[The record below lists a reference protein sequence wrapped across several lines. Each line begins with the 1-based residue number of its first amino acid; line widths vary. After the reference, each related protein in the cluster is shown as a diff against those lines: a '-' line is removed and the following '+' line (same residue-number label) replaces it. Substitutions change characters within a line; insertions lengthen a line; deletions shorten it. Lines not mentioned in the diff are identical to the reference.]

1 MLRWSFGLSILLAV
15 ALAAGSV
22 YGGSIVGSDHDLSA
36 ISAGRQHAG
45 TDYNDY
51 NEVCV
56 YCHTPHGADPA
67 VPLWNRQ
74 LNPDNYILYDSSV
87 SSTFDATPE
96 QPSLTGVTRMC
107 LSCHDGTIAVDS
119 LVNEPNRS
127 FAVAPNHMGMATSGQ
142 SVGPTV
148 SGRCSDCHPAVD
160 DGVIINVAPSFV
172 TTDLRD
178 DHPVSFRYDSA
189 LLILDS
195 GLEDPT
201 DTPSGLGGFI
211 VDDMLVDNR
220 VECVSCHDVHDPDEA
235 PFLIKPNTNS
245 ALCVT
250 CHKK

>member
-1 MLRWSFGLSILLAV
+1 MLRWSFCLSILLAV

-36 ISAGRQHAG
+36 RWAGEQHAG
-45 TDYNDY
+45 RDYNDY
-51 NEVCV
+51 NAVCV
-56 YCHTPHGADPA
+56 YCHTPHGAEPA

-74 LNPDNYILYDSSV
+74 LNTGNYTLYDSSV
-87 SSTFDATPE
+87 SATFDATPE

-127 FAVAPNHMGMATSGQ
+127 FAVAPNHMGMATQGQ

-148 SGRCSDCHPAVD
+148 SGRCSDTGGCHANDDVTPA
-160 DGVIINVAPSFV
+160 FV

-178 DHPVSFRYDSA
+178 DHPVSFLYDSS

-195 GLEDPT
+195 GLENPE
-201 DTPSGLGGFI
+201 DTLSGLGGFI
-211 VDDMLVDNR
+211 VDDMLIDNR
-220 VECVSCHDVHDPDEA
+220 VECVSCHDVHDPDEE